1 MSVVRVVEDTG
12 FSDENAEELLKTLC
26 IKGVPLDGQDPK
38 CDDFVAG
45 LDGSV
50 AASLDASGIKIVNGS
65 VFVTITE
72 TEPDPPSKLDLDE
85 LYFECLEAHDAFLE
99 VCAEPTTA
107 RGGVDVREIKEGLKK
122 KALKSFRD
130 VENTINAACQ
140 NLQDS
145 QKDKEEKRNEPTPK
159 GRLRKALKSFRD
171 EAPNIRSFLNVLPT
185 GGEYTS
191 ILCGGLTILV
201 EAIDQYGKVEAL
213 VCKALEEIQRALS
226 TKKYAAET
234 YRDDPGVHK
243 RLSRVCAAIFN
254 ILGHILRWTN
264 QSRFKRIV
272 KPILKPATYQEKLGE
287 LYDILKLKSQDL
299 LSYTER
305 LFHERSQQAD
315 KKLAKQMKYFQ
326 KHGFN
331 VATAK
336 RLGPDPKPRA
346 FNLDR
351 VLAQLGYKN
360 MQAILRADCAG
371 ILRRSRLDRDEQRK
385 VKELTND
392 VRLQAFVE
400 VGSSTV
406 LLVQGGGPDKP
417 RSAVSHVSASMVEA
431 LGQVCGPDKGIHV
444 LAYFCG
450 EHRSRQSSFSTPT
463 ELIIALIL
471 QLVDQCRE
479 LDPGVL
485 AAAKIAKTCEDP
497 DASIED
503 LCDLLDGLMNALP
516 DDSIVFVILDGVSFF
531 ECRWRRDEMSVIVE
545 FLLYQARER
554 QHKSR
559 GAQIKVLF
567 TTPSRCL
574 GLRELFEAYEL
585 YTLRKSSHATTES
598 LLPNGSWGNSG
609 LRDSIAALSDN
620 EA

>member
-12 FSDENAEELLKTLC
+12 VSDENAEELLKTLC
-26 IKGVPLDGQDPK
+26 INGVPLDGQDPK

-50 AASLDASGIKIVNGS
+50 AASLDASGIKIS
-65 VFVTITE
+65 AQAQY
-72 TEPDPPSKLDLDE
+72 LLRDLDE
-85 LYFECLEAHDAFLE
+85 LYVECLEAHDAFLE

-122 KALKSFRD
+122 KVLKSFRD
-130 VENTINAACQ
+130 VENTINTACQ

-145 QKDKEEKRNEPTPK
+145 QRDKEEKRNEPTPK

-264 QSRFKRIV
+264 QSRFK
-272 KPILKPATYQEKLGE
+272 
-287 LYDILKLKSQDL
+287 
-299 LSYTER
+299 
-305 LFHERSQQAD
+305 
-315 KKLAKQMKYFQ
+315 QMKYFQ

-331 VATAK
+331 AATAK
-336 RLGPDPKPRA
+336 RLGPGPKPRA
-346 FNLDR
+346 FNVDR
-351 VLAQLGYKN
+351 VLAQLGYNN

-400 VGSSTV
+400 LGGSTV

-463 ELIIALIL
+463 DLVIALIL
-471 QLVDQCRE
+471 QLVYQCRE
-479 LDPGVL
+479 LDPGV
-485 AAAKIAKTCEDP
+485 
-497 DASIED
+497 
-503 LCDLLDGLMNALP
+503 LDGLMNALP

-554 QHKSR
+554 QHKNR

-574 GLRELFEAYEL
+574 GLRELFEAYEI